1 MFQLPTV
8 HIIQV
13 QISYTSGGKGSR
25 NDTTMR
31 KNLVK
36 NSLLPRRKEMAEA
49 AEAGIGASWTPT
61 PLGSGPSLSISFTLT
76 EAM

>member
-1 MFQLPTV
+1 
-8 HIIQV
+8 
-13 QISYTSGGKGSR
+13 
-25 NDTTMR
+25 MR
-31 KNLVK
+31 KKLVK

>member
-1 MFQLPTV
+1 MQ
-8 HIIQV
+8 
-13 QISYTSGGKGSR
+13 K
-25 NDTTMR
+25 
-31 KNLVK
+31 KLVK

-61 PLGSGPSLSISFTLT
+61 PRSGPSLSISFTLT